1 MLFTRLRLLVF
12 ILILAGE
19 HSICLSVRVP
29 ARSTCTSF
37 RARACVR
44 VYARVRA
51 CVCTRRQCET
61 MTVRMCACIHAYMRA
76 NGVYACAYV
85 VSVAAVRQ
93 VRGTVNQSEASPW
106 PGGAQPSAS
115 SITCVLSCRD
125 ITCQGGIVHRNK
137 STLAKYPFVCEEI
150 KRASSMYDARFLFIN
165 AYRGTLTCNGS
176 KQKCCSLSR
185 ARCDFVCKMQT
196 WGLQVSRI
204 KTFFQCI
211 YNNKWFIIINVLIIN
226 DVFS

>member
-1 MLFTRLRLLVF
+1 MRLLVF
-12 ILILAGE
+12 ILILTGG
-19 HSICLSVRVP
+19 HSICLCVHVP
-29 ARSTCTSF
+29 ALSY
-37 RARACVR
+37 ARMHTHIFSCAR
-44 VYARVRA
+44 VYVY
-51 CVCTRRQCET
+51 TRRQCET

-93 VRGTVNQSEASPW
+93 VRGTVDQSEASPW

-137 STLAKYPFVCEEI
+137 STLAKYPFVCEKI
-150 KRASSMYDARFLFIN
+150 KRATSMYARFLFTN

-176 KQKCCSLSR
+176 KQKRCSLSR
-185 ARCDFVCKMQT
+185 VRCDFVCKMQT

-204 KTFFQCI
+204 KTSFQRVVFI
-211 YNNKWFIIINVLIIN
+211 NNNNKWFI
-226 DVFS
+226 FS